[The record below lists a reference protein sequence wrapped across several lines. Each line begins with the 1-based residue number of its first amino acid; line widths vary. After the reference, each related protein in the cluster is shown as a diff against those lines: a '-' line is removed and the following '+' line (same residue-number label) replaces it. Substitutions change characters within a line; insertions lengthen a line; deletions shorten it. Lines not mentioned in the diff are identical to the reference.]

1 MNNLIIGKL
10 KEIKEL
16 QNVIKLNELH
26 YITKNGKHYD
36 FSGFLL
42 PIIFLR
48 DIHEGFLSKEFVDK
62 EQSKL
67 FCKLIIQERVRH
79 HMKKSFL

>member
-67 FCKLIIQERVRH
+67 FCKLIIQERVRY
-79 HMKKSFL
+79 HMKKSFS